1 MAVFKCKLCGGTV
14 EFEEGATVGVCDSCG
29 TKQTLPGMDEEES
42 VNSSAKEMADSN
54 GGPSAASLLRRAFL
68 FLESSNWHSANEY
81 CEKVLDIEPENAQ
94 AYLCK
99 LMAELGVHAKEEL
112 KDCAEPFDEHDS
124 YQKVLRFADPALAEE
139 LKNDIA
145 FINERNEE
153 TRLSGIYD
161 SAVRAMESAR
171 TEKAFKAAALTF
183 KSIPGFRDADNLA
196 EQCLGKAE
204 ICRKDEIYA
213 SGKAKMDDPEASVVG
228 YKRAIDSFQKIPG
241 WKDADELIVVC
252 RQKIKEIEAKLREE
266 ARMAEERRIAE
277 AEAEKRGKRISAII
291 LSAFI
296 AGSIVLIVLTT
307 VIIPSIRYNT
317 AVGYYNEGNYQEAY
331 DMFHKL
337 SYKDSEEL
345 AANCFQVLQYD
356 SAMELYNAGKYQE
369 AYEVFHSLVSYK
381 DSQDRAKECMLFAL
395 KETLPTVHIH
405 DIIKFG
411 CYEQDNDITNG
422 EEPIEWLVL
431 AIQDD
436 KALVVSQ
443 YALDCRAMNKSL
455 GPSSW
460 SACSL
465 RSWLKMNFLNSAFT
479 EQDRELI
486 PFVTVNETVQDQI
499 FLLSSSEA
507 DRYFASD
514 KKRRCVPTAYAL
526 AQGAEIN
533 SEYGTVEWWLRSKTG
548 DGKFHYVKYNGEVKT
563 SSSWRYYANNSSLPI
578 RPAMWIS
585 LDF

>member
-29 TKQTLPGMDEEES
+29 TKQTLPGTDEEES

-124 YQKVLRFADPALAEE
+124 YQKVLRFADPDLVEE

-145 FINERNEE
+145 FINKRNEE
-153 TRLSGIYD
+153 ARLNSIYD

-171 TEKAFKAAALTF
+171 TEKEFKAAALTF

-196 EQCLGKAE
+196 EQCLEKAE

-213 SGKAKMDDPEASVVG
+213 SGKAKMDNPEASIVG

-241 WKDADELIVVC
+241 WKDADELIDVC
-252 RQKIKEIEAKLREE
+252 RQKIKDIEARLREE

-277 AEAEKRGKRISAII
+277 AEAEKREKRISAII

-296 AGSIVLIVLTT
+296 AGAIVLIVLTT

-331 DMFHKL
+331 DVFRKL

-345 AANCFQVLQYD
+345 AAKCSQVIQYD
-356 SAMELYNAGKYQE
+356 SAMELYHAGKYQE

-381 DSQDRAKECMLFAL
+381 DSENRAKECILFVL
-395 KETLPTVHIH
+395 KEKLPKVRIG

-411 CYEQDNDITNG
+411 CYEQDNDISNG

-431 AIQDD
+431 DIQDD

-443 YALDCRAMNKSL
+443 YALDCRAVNTSL
-455 GPSSW
+455 GHW
-460 SACSL
+460 GTCSL
-465 RSWLKMNFLNSAFT
+465 RSWLKKNFLKSAFT
-479 EQDRELI
+479 QQDRELI
-486 PFVTVNETVQDQI
+486 AQDQV
-499 FLLSSSEA
+499 FLLSSSEVKN
-507 DRYFASD
+507 YFASD

-533 SEYGTVEWWLRSKTG
+533 SEYGTVAWWLRSTTG

-563 SSSWRYYANNSSLPI
+563 SSSWHHYANSSPLPI

-585 LDF
+585 LDS